1 MSSVDT
7 TSLWHC
13 RLGHP
18 SAKRLDLLQSVVPT
32 IISCN
37 NKTFDCSISPLA
49 KQRRLS
55 FRTFVSHSSACFDL
69 IHVDIWGPY
78 STPSL
83 NGSRYF
89 LTLVDDYS
97 RCTWVFLMKYK
108 SEASSLIQSFYN
120 LILTQFNFPIK
131 VIRSNNGPEF
141 ALNSFY
147 ASEGIMHQL
156 SCVEIPQ
163 QNLVVERKHQHLL
176 TVARA
181 LRFQASLPFKF
192 WGDCVLIATYLI
204 DRTPSPLFQNITPYK
219 KLLGHS
225 PSYGHLRIFG

>member
-1 MSSVDT
+1 MIGLGRNQGGLYTLQSILPNSLPPCVLDALSKLSSSFPTVTALNSCNVPSVDT
-7 TSLWHC
+7 SSLWHC

-18 SAKRLDLLQSVVPT
+18 SAKRLELLQSVVPT

-37 NKTFDCSISPLA
+37 NKTFGCSIYPLA

-55 FRTFVSHSSACFDL
+55 FLTSVSHSSACFDL

-108 SEASSLIQSFYN
+108 SEASSLIQSLYN
-120 LILTQFNFPIK
+120 LILTQFKLPIK
-131 VIRSNNGPEF
+131 VIRSDNGPEF
-141 ALNSFY
+141 SLNSFY
-147 ASEGIMHQL
+147 ASKGIMHQL
-156 SCVEIPQ
+156 SCVE
-163 QNLVVERKHQHLL
+163 
-176 TVARA
+176 
-181 LRFQASLPFKF
+181 
-192 WGDCVLIATYLI
+192 
-204 DRTPSPLFQNITPYK
+204 TP
-219 KLLGHS
+219 
-225 PSYGHLRIFG
+225 